1 MARAAGRRTHYGSRH
16 DSYRHSEGY
25 IDGNV
30 VRKLS
35 PDIEEQQEEEERQ
48 ERLRRQDRIRRH
60 NNAVRRNQE
69 NALRMDLPY
78 LIMLTVATIAA
89 LFICC
94 SYIQVQASITTSM
107 RNIETQEKTLENLKS
122 ENDALQ
128 TSINTDVDLD
138 HIYDV
143 ATRELGIVYANKD
156 QVIKYKKTES
166 EYVRQYEDIPGEAGK

>member
-1 MARAAGRRTHYGSRH
+1 MARAAGRRAHYGSRH
-16 DSYRHSEGY
+16 DSYRHSVGY

-35 PDIEEQQEEEERQ
+35 PDIEEQQEEEKRQ

-94 SYIQVQASITTSM
+94 SYIHVQASITTSM

-143 ATRELGIVYANKD
+143 ATRELGMVYANKD